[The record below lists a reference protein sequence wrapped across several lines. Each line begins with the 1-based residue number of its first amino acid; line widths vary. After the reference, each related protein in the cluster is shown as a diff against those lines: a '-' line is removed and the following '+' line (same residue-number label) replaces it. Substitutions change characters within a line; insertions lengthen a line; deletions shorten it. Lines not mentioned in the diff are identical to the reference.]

1 MAAAPAFFKN
11 SANCLDLSIDV
22 AFGHNELWRLKAA
35 NIASVTFQMQWPL
48 ATTNCGGGR
57 PQIKISRDFLLAAWY
72 ENKRNVGFEVPM
84 VIIIHCKFAKAAQRL
99 NRVNLSNVETLW
111 WRVAAAVAA
120 AAAAEA
126 VAAAEGISC
135 IVSS

>member
-1 MAAAPAFFKN
+1 MY
-11 SANCLDLSIDV
+11 
-22 AFGHNELWRLKAA
+22 H
-35 NIASVTFQMQWPL
+35 
-48 ATTNCGGGR
+48 
-57 PQIKISRDFLLAAWY
+57 IKTWY

-126 VAAAEGISC
+126 G
-135 IVSS
+135 